1 MGLITYVIK
10 FGNDISAA
18 LTVEYSRTLSVN
30 RNKSKNKISL
40 VTRPMVDHRA
50 WPYSP
55 PALTRHLTLT
65 WPESMVSK
73 HSNFLELM
81 GEGLTHSTPTT
92 NTTTHTPTNTTRTS
106 RIETIDITKSC
117 HEKVLRRTFPQ
128 GPGVSSNWKLPPLK
142 CRLYSVP
149 CAGFY
154 HSQYGNYNSFAQLSN
169 LWSMPV
175 SKVFCH
181 FHENQSRVKLKFE
194 TSQLN
199 YFEVV

>member
-1 MGLITYVIK
+1 MWIRSAVVRKERVCPHEGSLICFPGKIVDGFVYLCHKVWQYSLI
-10 FGNDISAA
+10 FRLVWPSSA
-18 LTVEYSRTLSVN
+18 VELYDSSVGHQQKVGIWPPYSFEDESSVN
-30 RNKSKNKISL
+30 GNKIQPPKPSKNKISL

-65 WPESMVSK
+65 WPESLVSK
-73 HSNFLELM
+73 HNNFLELM

-106 RIETIDITKSC
+106 RIDPIDITKSC

-142 CRLYSVP
+142 CRL
-149 CAGFY
+149 
-154 HSQYGNYNSFAQLSN
+154 
-169 LWSMPV
+169 
-175 SKVFCH
+175 
-181 FHENQSRVKLKFE
+181 
-194 TSQLN
+194 
-199 YFEVV
+199 